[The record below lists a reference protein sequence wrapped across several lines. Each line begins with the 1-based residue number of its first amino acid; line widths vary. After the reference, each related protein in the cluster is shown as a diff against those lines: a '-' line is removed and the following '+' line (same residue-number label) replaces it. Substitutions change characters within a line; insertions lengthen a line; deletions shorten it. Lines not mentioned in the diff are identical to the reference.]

1 MRFPSKVE
9 NILEQIKLDWPSK
22 LHILADFDRTLTKGF
37 YQWKKISSIASFL
50 YTWDYLCSAYQEQ
63 WQALFDHYYPIEQDH
78 SMDRAVK
85 KKAMQERWTKHL
97 DILIKYKLSR
107 NDIADIVQQDS
118 LQLRDGYTQFFVQIN
133 THQIPLIIISASGIG
148 YDAIDVFFRH
158 KKINQQYISI
168 ISNAFI
174 RDEKWYAIG
183 RKEPIIHSLNKKETT
198 LQQFPAVYAKVKDRT
213 NVILLG
219 DSLHDLEM
227 IDGFDYDNLLT
238 IWRCHSNDPVTKK
251 RYDEH
256 FDIVITDD
264 GPLDV
269 VNDIL
274 QNFR

>member
-1 MRFPSKVE
+1 MQV
-9 NILEQIKLDWPSK
+9 LDTK
-22 LHILADFDRTLTKGF
+22 AKIQRIIDGGIDNLHILADFDRTLTKGF

-50 YTWDYLCSAYQEQ
+50 YTWDYLSSAYQEQ

-78 SMDRAVK
+78 TIDRETK
-85 KKAMQERWTKHL
+85 KKAMHERWTKHL

-107 NDIADIVQQDS
+107 NDIADIVQQEA
-118 LQLRDGYTQFFVQIN
+118 LQLRDGYTQFFAQIN
-133 THQIPLIIISASGIG
+133 SHHIPLIIISASGIG
-148 YDAIDVFFRH
+148 YDAIDAFLSH
-158 KKINQQYISI
+158 KKVDQQHVSI

-174 RDEKWYAIG
+174 RDEEWYAIG
-183 RKEPIIHSLNKKETT
+183 RKEPLIHSLNKDETT
-198 LQQFPAVYAKVKDRT
+198 LQQFPAVYTKVQDRT

-238 IWRCHSNDPVTKK
+238 IWRCHSDDPETKK
-251 RYDEH
+251 RYDER

-269 VNDIL
+269 VTKIL
-274 QNFR
+274 KDLV

>member
-1 MRFPSKVE
+1 MQSISEKIMKIQEWGV
-9 NILEQIKLDWPSK
+9 NK

-50 YTWDYLCSAYQEQ
+50 YTWDYLFSAYQEQ

-78 SMDRAVK
+78 TIDRGTK
-85 KKAMQERWTKHL
+85 KKSMQERWTKHL

-107 NDIADIVQQDS
+107 NDIADIVQQDL
-118 LQLRDGYTQFFVQIN
+118 LQLRDGYAQFFAQIN
-133 THQIPLIIISASGIG
+133 SYHIPLIIISASGIG
-148 YDAIDVFFRH
+148 YDAIDAFLSH
-158 KKINQQYISI
+158 KKIDQQYVSI

-183 RKEPIIHSLNKKETT
+183 RKEPVIHSLNKDETT
-198 LQQFPAVYAKVKDRT
+198 LQQFPDVYTKVQDRT

-238 IWRCHSNDPVTKK
+238 IWRCHSDDPETKN
-251 RYDEH
+251 RYDEC
-256 FDIVITDD
+256 FDIVITNDW
-264 GPLDV
+264 PLDI
-269 VNDIL
+269 VNTIL
-274 QNFR
+274 SKITL